1 MTGPSSA
8 EFVQRF
14 RRSIENNLGAEK
26 AALVFNA
33 YDIIDSASENE
44 NYTNILNFGNDIG
57 FLAPVLCYAHGWD
70 AYSFVYFFTEPNT
83 WDGPWKNRANHIL
96 DVAYLF
102 QNYNVH
108 LSPAQQETAIAFG
121 TDLINFANGRAPW
134 PVFNFAAQEI
144 NAKVYGA
151 TNPQSVSSRIEVV
164 SGPNTR
170 TERRQTIFN
179 LSLSIPLTRLSEA
192 WNAFLTGQ

>member
-1 MTGPSSA
+1 MGPPSV
-8 EFVQRF
+8 EFAQRF
-14 RRSIENNLGAEK
+14 RRCIENNLGAEK
-26 AALVFNA
+26 AALIFEA
-33 YDIIDSASENE
+33 YNIGDSGSEND

-70 AYSFVYFFTEPNT
+70 ANAFVYFFTEPNT
-83 WDGPWKNRANHIL
+83 WEGPWKGRANHIL

-102 QNYNVH
+102 QNYNDH
-108 LSPAQQETAIAFG
+108 LSPDQQETAVAFG

-134 PVFNFAAQEI
+134 PVFNFAAKEL

-151 TNPQSVSSRIEVV
+151 TNPESVNFRVEVV

-179 LSLSIPLTRLSEA
+179 LSVSIPLTRMSEA